1 MTKNT
6 EKLVSFDDLDL
17 TGASDT
23 PFDLEVLNLKGVKT
37 GAVIKVLGGESE
49 KVQEWKNKQ
58 ANRIRIQSTQKTV
71 SGKDKVRLAE
81 EDDEYIIE
89 SATVRIVGW
98 SGFDKEFSKE
108 NAAWLMTRNVHIRM
122 QVLQASED
130 LGNYSKD

>member
-1 MTKNT
+1 MNKT

-23 PFDLEVLNLKGVKT
+23 PFDLEVLSIKGIKT

-49 KVQEWKNKQ
+49 RVQDWKNKQ

-89 SATVRIVGW
+89 SAVVRIIGW